1 MRRLLRGLMLVFVL
15 LVLVSAVALAF
26 TWAPDKPVA
35 ALMERW
41 APAPSTFIDVAG
53 MSVHVRDEGPRDD
66 PMPIV
71 LLHGTSASL
80 HTWNGWAERLSAT
93 RRVIRFDLPGF
104 GLTGPSPSH
113 EYHMQAYANFVTEVL
128 DALAVD
134 QVILGGNSLGGHIA
148 WETALAYPERVDKL
162 ILVDAGGYPLD
173 PESMPIGFRIALI
186 PGLNRIM
193 EVTLPRSMVAASVRD
208 VYGDPSLVT
217 PELIDRYYDLTLRA
231 GNREALRERFE
242 QTPLMKS
249 GAAIAGITQPTL
261 ILWGG
266 QDRLIAPE
274 HGHQFDQDVANSELV
289 MFEQLG
295 HVPQEEGSD
304 ATVAVVER
312 WLSEQQ

>member
-1 MRRLLRGLMLVFVL
+1 MMRTLLRVL
-15 LVLVSAVALAF
+15 AVALAVLVAALVV

-35 ALMERW
+35 ELTERW
-41 APAPSTFIDVAG
+41 APAPSTFIQVAG

-80 HTWNGWAERLSAT
+80 HTWNGWVERLSAT

-104 GLTGPSPSH
+104 GLTGPSPTH
-113 EYHMQAYANFVTEVL
+113 EYHMQAYADFVAAML
-128 DALAVD
+128 DALELD
-134 QVILGGNSLGGHIA
+134 QVTLGGNSLGGHIA
-148 WETALAYPERVDKL
+148 WETALAYPERVSQL
-162 ILVDAGGYPLD
+162 ILVDSGGYPLN

-193 EVTLPRSMVAASVRD
+193 EFTLPRFMVAASVRD
-208 VYGDPSLVT
+208 VYGDPSRVT

-231 GNREALRERFE
+231 GNRQALRERFE

-266 QDRLIAPE
+266 QDRLIEPKHA
-274 HGHQFDQDVANSELV
+274 HQFDQDIANSELV

-295 HVPQEEGSD
+295 HVPQEED
-304 ATVAVVER
+304 ADETVAVVER
-312 WLSEQQ
+312 WLSAEK